1 MLPSCLSL
9 SRDEKAFSRSSA
21 LLILIALTFTA
32 VAFGYWSG
40 LLDHDER
47 FENLEIVE
55 LTSARV
61 AGDLVLN
68 LVIGNNGTADAK
80 LEYIVVNGSVISNE
94 GCIIPYG
101 SQIKIEI
108 QLGPSYAPNSHL
120 VIRLHT
126 ASGKDFEQTI
136 TIPESPEPRF
146 EKIEIPTAYAN
157 KVSSWTAIN
166 DPSGWTEPGWNITL
180 VLKNSG
186 LADATID
193 NVFVN
198 GKPYT
203 QFSISLRYGGSL
215 VTGTLSVTVNAGGE
229 ATIEILIQRGTDQGI
244 TFSSG
249 TALDIKLHS
258 AAGKEYPKLI
268 DLT

>member
-1 MLPSCLSL
+1 LRSKKALSPVI
-9 SRDEKAFSRSSA
+9 ATV
-21 LLILIALTFTA
+21 ILVSVT
-32 VAFGYWSG
+32 
-40 LLDHDER
+40 
-47 FENLEIVE
+47 
-55 LTSARV
+55 
-61 AGDLVLN
+61 
-68 LVIGNNGTADAK
+68 
-80 LEYIVVNGSVISNE
+80 IVVAVSVAYWMGSIA
-94 GCIIPYG
+94 GTY
-101 SQIKIEI
+101 
-108 QLGPSYAPNSHL
+108 
-120 VIRLHT
+120 T
-126 ASGKDFEQTI
+126 
-136 TIPESPEPRF
+136 RF
-146 EKIEIPTAYAN
+146 EKVEIPTAYAN
-157 KVSSWTAIN
+157 KISSWTAAN
-166 DPSGWTEPGWNITL
+166 DPSGWTEPGWNITV

-186 LADATID
+186 SADATID

-203 QFSISLRYGGSL
+203 QFSNVTLRYGGSL